1 MTAEAKREA
10 IEKLYGNIRFHGKE
24 LSSMQE
30 RQIHA
35 IYGRLLDSG
44 AFVERDDLKYK
55 YIQKRNHHP
64 LAIKKANQM
73 SLFELRKAVAE
84 ENQKDKPGYQY
95 TLFDWQ
101 QELEGKEQEKEWQ
114 QETNTENAVM

>member
-44 AFVERDDLKYK
+44 AFVERDILKRL

-64 LAIKKANQM
+64 GAIKKANQM

-84 ENQKDKPGYQY
+84 VDQKDQVGYQY

-101 QELEGKEQEKEWQ
+101 QELEGKELEKEWKK
-114 QETNTENAVM
+114 NLK

>member
-35 IYGRLLDSG
+35 IYGRLMNSG
-44 AFVERDDLKYK
+44 AFVELDDLKHL
-55 YIQKRNHHP
+55 YIKQRNHHP
-64 LAIKKANQM
+64 NAIKKANQM
-73 SLFELRKAVAE
+73 SIFELRKAVAE
-84 ENQKDKPGYQY
+84 VNQKDKPGYQY
-95 TLFDWQ
+95 TLFDWR
-101 QELEGKEQEKEWQ
+101 QELEGKEQEKEWKK
-114 QETNTENAVM
+114 NLK